1 MCHDLRLKLIDLFIL
16 QKIRNTCETFLF
28 HLFDFFCRIEN
39 RVRKG
44 GHDIPKEDVHR
55 RYSIRFQSLN
65 EVIPYCDEVIFY
77 DNENGFVKVAE
88 IKNDIF
94 RYTNGY
100 RPKWLS
106 EFEGLIESQI

>member
-1 MCHDLRLKLIDLFIL
+1 MINATEWLPECLKLCVNIYTKSD
-16 QKIRNTCETFLF
+16 
-28 HLFDFFCRIEN
+28 H
-39 RVRKG
+39 
-44 GHDIPKEDVHR
+44 
-55 RYSIRFQSLN
+55 
-65 EVIPYCDEVIFY
+65 

-106 EFEGLIESQI
+106 EFEGLIESKL